1 MVVPPTQN
9 LPQASPE
16 PVADPRRSRAGK
28 ALRSLLRARIT
39 AGLVVIL
46 PLWITYLLLRFLF
59 EFMRDT
65 SLWVVEMWLNM
76 GLGGAWLARWGIS
89 EEILRQKGIEAFP
102 RNVQWGIEV
111 FCVFLTVVFVY
122 MVGMFT
128 ANIIGKRVIAGM
140 EILLDRLPLVKTVY
154 RATKQILASL
164 AGDAAQNFQRVA
176 LVPFPS
182 KEMRSVGFITGITR
196 DRSTGE
202 ELCSVFLASTP
213 NPTTGFVFVVPRRD
227 LIELEWTVEEAIS
240 LVMSGGVIL
249 PPSITLQ
256 NNAQETVVATN

>member
-1 MVVPPTQN
+1 M
-9 LPQASPE
+9 AM
-16 PVADPRRSRAGK
+16 
-28 ALRSLLRARIT
+28 RSLLRARIT

-65 SLWVVEMWLNM
+65 SLWAVEMWLNM

-89 EEILRQKGIEAFP
+89 EEILKQKGIEAFP

-111 FCVFLTVVFVY
+111 FCVFLTIVFIY

-196 DRSTGE
+196 DNATGE
-202 ELCSVFLASTP
+202 ELCAVFIASTP
-213 NPTTGFVFVVPRRD
+213 NPTTGFVFVLPRKD
-227 LIELEWTVEEAIS
+227 LIELDWTVEDAIS
-240 LVMSGGVIL
+240 LIMSGGVIFPASVTL
-249 PPSITLQ
+249 KPERKPPVR
-256 NNAQETVVATN
+256 ETQHANLA